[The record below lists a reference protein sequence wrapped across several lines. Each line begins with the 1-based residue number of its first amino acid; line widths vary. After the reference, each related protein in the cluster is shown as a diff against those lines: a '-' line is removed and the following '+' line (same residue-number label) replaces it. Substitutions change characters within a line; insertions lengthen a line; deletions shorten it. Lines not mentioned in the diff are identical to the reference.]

1 MNERS
6 DINKNAS
13 HGVSSKMRNGIYGDG
28 VSDVISFDEGGV
40 VLTTLCGIMAIEG
53 ENLHVTVLNISDGI
67 VEISGK
73 ISGLYYF
80 EDKPKGKKGIFLKRA
95 DSTVVV

>member
-13 HGVSSKMRNGIYGDG
+13 HGFSSKMRNGIYVDG

-40 VLTTLCGIMAIEG
+40 VLTTLCGNMAIEG
-53 ENLHVTVLNISDGI
+53 EGLHVTVLDITSGRVVI
-67 VEISGK
+67 EGRISGA
-73 ISGLYYF
+73 YYF
-80 EDKPKGKKGIFLKRA
+80 DSKPTVKRGLFGGA
-95 DSTVVV
+95 RRSD